1 MAGIT
6 GYCNKSLGL
15 WELPFH
21 FVFSYHRPRVQPT
34 DDYMGI
40 YKAIKSRVQITR
52 LSGNKDKAAPHHRC
66 MHGQRREQEE
76 QDALHNLCARE
87 QDRPQ
92 DRVRKKRCNP
102 SASFCISL
110 CTRGSIGRGILV
122 HTSLKLMC
130 ETVSAGDNGEQPSM
144 KAGAKSDSQ

>member
-21 FVFSYHRPRVQPT
+21 FVFSYHRPHVQPT

-52 LSGNKDKAAPHHRC
+52 LSGNKDKAAST
-66 MHGQRREQEE
+66 
-76 QDALHNLCARE
+76 
-87 QDRPQ
+87 
-92 DRVRKKRCNP
+92 P
-102 SASFCISL
+102 SVHAWAKTRAGRAGCPSQPL
-110 CTRGSIGRGILV
+110 CTRAR
-122 HTSLKLMC
+122 
-130 ETVSAGDNGEQPSM
+130 
-144 KAGAKSDSQ
+144 